1 MQLKDRLKTICDFV
15 IPGNIVADIG
25 TDHAYLPIYLV
36 EQGITNKALACDVHS
51 GPYNAAKRAV
61 NQAGLKDKIDV
72 RLGDGIT
79 VISPGEVETV
89 VIAGMGGTT
98 MIDILTAKP
107 EVTASLQQLV
117 LQPMNAA
124 KNLRMWLNQNGW
136 QITQENLVVDEGRL
150 YEIICAK
157 QGEDVVA
164 SPIFY
169 EVGPRL
175 WEERHPLLKQH
186 LLAIVSQTKKVLEG
200 MAVSE
205 QAKTTKKYQQEQ
217 QKILELEDLLKCL

>member
-79 VISPGEVETV
+79 VILPGEVETV

-136 QITQENLVVDEGRL
+136 KITQENLVVDEGRL

-157 QGEDVVA
+157 QGEEVVV

-186 LLAIVSQTKKVLEG
+186 LSAIVSQTKKVLAG

-217 QKILELEDLLKCL
+217 QKIVELEDLLKCL